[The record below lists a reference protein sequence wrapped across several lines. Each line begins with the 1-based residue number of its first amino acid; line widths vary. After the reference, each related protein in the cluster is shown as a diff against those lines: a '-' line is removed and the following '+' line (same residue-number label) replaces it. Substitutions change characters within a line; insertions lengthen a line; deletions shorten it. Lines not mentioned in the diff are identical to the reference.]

1 MDEWRHETE
10 NQRPERPLT
19 ERPLTER
26 PLTERPMI
34 ERRLTAE
41 RRLTERR
48 LTAETPL
55 TERRLT
61 HEYREHAH
69 FIICYLLLAL
79 SGQVFTELSAS
90 ETTRLTHITSVARI

>member
-10 NQRPERPLT
+10 NQLP

-34 ERRLTAE
+34 ERRLTAK
-41 RRLTERR
+41 RPLTERR
-48 LTAETPL
+48 LTAERLL

-61 HEYREHAH
+61 PEYREHAH

-79 SGQVFTELSAS
+79 SGQVFMELLAP
-90 ETTRLTHITSVARI
+90 ETSRLTHITSAALI